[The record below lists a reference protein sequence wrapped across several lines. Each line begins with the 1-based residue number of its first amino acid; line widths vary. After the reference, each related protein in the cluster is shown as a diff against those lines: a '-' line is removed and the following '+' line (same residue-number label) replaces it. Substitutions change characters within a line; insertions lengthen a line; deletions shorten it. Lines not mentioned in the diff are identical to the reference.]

1 MAKIKIAKFKG
12 DLTPS
17 ALNEL
22 EKNSEIFLDCE
33 ATGLKYL
40 NRDRLSL
47 VSISTDNSD
56 CFIVQPSKDY
66 NSPNLVSLLTN
77 NKIKIVGHYL
87 RFDLAIL
94 SHFLK
99 CEIKGEI
106 DDTKIMSKCARGY
119 ASAHGLRDLI
129 LEFANTKID
138 KKLGSSTDWS
148 KDIDLLTDAQLT
160 YCCNDVVFLK
170 KIREELTKI
179 LQREGR
185 ENLYLQTIKWLPVRI
200 QLDLNGFEDMD
211 MFSHS

>member
-77 NKIKIVGHYL
+77 NKIKIV
-87 RFDLAIL
+87 
-94 SHFLK
+94 
-99 CEIKGEI
+99 
-106 DDTKIMSKCARGY
+106 KI
-119 ASAHGLRDLI
+119 I
-129 LEFANTKID
+129 
-138 KKLGSSTDWS
+138 
-148 KDIDLLTDAQLT
+148 
-160 YCCNDVVFLK
+160 
-170 KIREELTKI
+170 
-179 LQREGR
+179 
-185 ENLYLQTIKWLPVRI
+185 
-200 QLDLNGFEDMD
+200 
-211 MFSHS
+211 